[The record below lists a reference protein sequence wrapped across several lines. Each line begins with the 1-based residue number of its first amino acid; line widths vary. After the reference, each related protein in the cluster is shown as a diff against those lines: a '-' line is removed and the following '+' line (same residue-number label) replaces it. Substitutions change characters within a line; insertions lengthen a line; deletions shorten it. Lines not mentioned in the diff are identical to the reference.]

1 MLLLFSFYFL
11 LEVGQDSMGKCT
23 FTSVMPTVYVFSKC
37 VLYIYIMY
45 YVYKQV
51 IWHLLGSL
59 YGLVII
65 LAGLL
70 VYCGIIN
77 IIMMTD
83 TYLTFAVCHWYP

>member
-23 FTSVMPTVYVFSKC
+23 FTSVMPTIYVFSKC
-37 VLYIYIMY
+37 VLYTYIMY

-59 YGLVII
+59 YWLVII

-70 VYCGIIN
+70 VYCEIIN

-83 TYLTFAVCHWYP
+83 TYLTFAVCHWYS